1 MKSLYDFI
9 VEPVG
14 DKYSNTVNV
23 GDKKLVVNTKIE
35 NWKFVNRVAR
45 VIETPAAFS
54 TPIKKGAIIIIHQN
68 VFRTFYDM
76 RGEKKKSRS
85 YFKDDCYFCAVDQI
99 YLYKNKNNWKTI
111 NNRCFIT
118 PIKSKQ
124 DLTLDKEA
132 NLIGILKYGN
142 KSLEELN
149 ISPGDLVGFTPNS
162 EWEFL
167 VDNKRLY
174 CMKSNDIVIKYE
186 YQGDEEEYNPSW
198 AESGRGIDQSS

>member
-9 VEPVG
+9 VEPLG
-14 DKYSNTVNV
+14 DKYSNTVSV

-45 VIETPAAFS
+45 VVETPAAFS
-54 TPIKKGAIIIIHQN
+54 TPIKKGDTIVIHQN
-68 VFRTFYDM
+68 VFRTFYNIK
-76 RGEKKKSRS
+76 GEKKKSRS
-85 YFKDDCYFCAVDQI
+85 WFKDNLYFCAVDQI
-99 YLYKNKNNWKTI
+99 YLYKNNNGWHTI
-111 NNRCFIT
+111 NDRCFVT
-118 PIKSKQ
+118 PIKNTE
-124 DLTLDKEA
+124 DLTLNKEA

-142 KSLEELN
+142 KFLEALN
-149 ISPGDLVGFTPNS
+149 INPGDLIGITPNS

-186 YQGDEEEYNPSW
+186 YQGNEKEYNPSW
-198 AESGRGIDQSS
+198 ASSS

>member
-9 VEPVG
+9 VEPLG
-14 DKYSNTVNV
+14 DKYSNTVSV

-45 VIETPAAFS
+45 VVETPAAFS
-54 TPIKKGAIIIIHQN
+54 TPIKKGDTVVIHQN
-68 VFRTFYDM
+68 VFRTFYNIK
-76 RGEKKKSRS
+76 GEKKKSRS
-85 YFKDDCYFCAVDQI
+85 WFKNNLYFCAVDQI
-99 YLYKNKNNWKTI
+99 YLYKNNNGWHTI
-111 NNRCFIT
+111 NDRCFVT
-118 PIKSKQ
+118 PIKNTE

-132 NLIGILKYGN
+132 SLIGILKYSN
-142 KSLEELN
+142 KFLEALN
-149 ISPGDLVGFTPNS
+149 INPGDLIGFTPNS

-186 YQGDEEEYNPSW
+186 YQGNEEEYNPSW
-198 AESGRGIDQSS
+198 ASSS

>member
-76 RGEKKKSRS
+76 KGEKKKSRS
-85 YFKDDCYFCAVDQI
+85 YFKDNYYFCAVDQI
-99 YLYKNKNNWKTI
+99 YLYKNKKN
-111 NNRCFIT
+111 
-118 PIKSKQ
+118 
-124 DLTLDKEA
+124 
-132 NLIGILKYGN
+132 
-142 KSLEELN
+142 
-149 ISPGDLVGFTPNS
+149 
-162 EWEFL
+162 
-167 VDNKRLY
+167 
-174 CMKSNDIVIKYE
+174 
-186 YQGDEEEYNPSW
+186 
-198 AESGRGIDQSS
+198 

>member
-9 VEPVG
+9 VEPLG
-14 DKYSNTVNV
+14 DKYSNTVSV

-45 VIETPAAFS
+45 VLETPAAFS
-54 TPIKKGAIIIIHQN
+54 TPIKKGDIVIIHQN

-76 RGEKKKSRS
+76 KGEKKKSRS
-85 YFKDDCYFCAVDQI
+85 WFKDNLYFCAVDQI
-99 YLYKNKNNWKTI
+99 YLYKNNNGWHAI
-111 NNRCFIT
+111 NDRCFVT
-118 PIKSKQ
+118 PIKNTE
-124 DLTLDKEA
+124 DLTLNKEA
-132 NLIGILKYGN
+132 SLIGILKYGN
-142 KSLEELN
+142 KFLEALN
-149 ISPGDLVGFTPNS
+149 INPGDLIGFTPNS

-186 YQGDEEEYNPSW
+186 YQGNEEEYNPSW
-198 AESGRGIDQSS
+198 ASSS